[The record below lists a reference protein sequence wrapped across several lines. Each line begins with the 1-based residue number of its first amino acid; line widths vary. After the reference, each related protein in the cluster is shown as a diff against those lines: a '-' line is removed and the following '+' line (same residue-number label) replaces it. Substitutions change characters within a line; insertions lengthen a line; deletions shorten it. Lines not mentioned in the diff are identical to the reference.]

1 MAINAAEEETL
12 ETLKKWWEEN
22 GKQLVAAIVIVAAG
36 FGGWNFWEGQQL
48 ATQGAASDLYEEM
61 LELTLVEPGQQIAT
75 DDADRIIALSAQLR
89 DDFSQSTYASFGALF
104 AASQQV
110 ASNDLEA
117 AEADLQWIIDNHGK
131 GFMAKTDS
139 GLLLTAN
146 LRLGRVILAR
156 GDAER
161 ALALVNSVA
170 PQSFEVGYSEL
181 RGDIYLALGR
191 RADARDAYLAAQEAG
206 SLSDSL
212 RMKLDDLARVES

>member
-1 MAINAAEEETL
+1 VAINAAEEETL
-12 ETLKKWWEEN
+12 ETLKKGWEEN

-110 ASNDLEA
+110 ASHDLEA

-170 PQSFEVGYSEL
+170 PQSFEAGYSEL

>member
-1 MAINAAEEETL
+1 VAINAAEEETL

-48 ATQGAASDLYEEM
+48 ATQGAASDLYEEI
-61 LELTLVEPGQQIAT
+61 LELTVVEPGQQIAT

-104 AASQQV
+104 AASQHV

-170 PQSFEVGYSEL
+170 PQSFEAGYSEL

-191 RADARDAYLAAQEAG
+191 RSDARDAYLAAQEAG

-212 RMKLDDLARVES
+212 RMKLANLARVES

>member
-48 ATQGAASDLYEEM
+48 ATQGAASDLYEEI

-104 AASQQV
+104 AASQHV

-170 PQSFEVGYSEL
+170 PQSFEAGYSEL
-181 RGDIYLALGR
+181 RGDIYLL
-191 RADARDAYLAAQEAG
+191 
-206 SLSDSL
+206 SLIHI
-212 RMKLDDLARVES
+212 

>member
-22 GKQLVAAIVIVAAG
+22 GKQLVTAIVIVAAG

-170 PQSFEVGYSEL
+170 PQSFEAGYSEL

>member
-110 ASNDLEA
+110 ASHDLEA

-170 PQSFEVGYSEL
+170 PQSFEAGYSEL

>member
-48 ATQGAASDLYEEM
+48 ATQGAASDLYEEI

-104 AASQQV
+104 AASQHV

-170 PQSFEVGYSEL
+170 PQSFEAGYSEL
-181 RGDIYLALGR
+181 RGDIYLALNR

>member
-48 ATQGAASDLYEEM
+48 ATQGAASDLYEEI

-104 AASQQV
+104 AASQHV

-170 PQSFEVGYSEL
+170 PQSFEAGYSEL

-191 RADARDAYLAAQEAG
+191 RTDARDAYLAAQEAG
-206 SLSDSL
+206 SLSYSL
-212 RMKLDDLARVES
+212 RMKLDYLARVES

>member
-75 DDADRIIALSAQLR
+75 DDADRIIALTAQLR

-104 AASQQV
+104 AASQHV
-110 ASNDLEA
+110 ASNDLGA

-170 PQSFEVGYSEL
+170 PQSFEAGYSEL

>member
-48 ATQGAASDLYEEM
+48 ATQGAASDLYEEI

-104 AASQQV
+104 AASQHV

-170 PQSFEVGYSEL
+170 PQSFEAGYSEL

-191 RADARDAYLAAQEAG
+191 RTDARDAYLAAQEAG

>member
-1 MAINAAEEETL
+1 ML
-12 ETLKKWWEEN
+12 FRS
-22 GKQLVAAIVIVAAG
+22 LVAAIVIVAAG

-48 ATQGAASDLYEEM
+48 ATQGAASDLYEEI

-104 AASQQV
+104 AASQHV

-170 PQSFEVGYSEL
+170 PQSFEAGYSEL

-191 RADARDAYLAAQEAG
+191 RADARDAYLAEIGRASCRE
-206 SLSDSL
+206 
-212 RMKLDDLARVES
+212 RV

>member
-1 MAINAAEEETL
+1 VAINAAEEETL

-22 GKQLVAAIVIVAAG
+22 GKQLVTAIVIVAAG
-36 FGGWNFWEGQQL
+36 FGGWNFWGGQQL
-48 ATQGAASDLYEEM
+48 ATQGAASDLYEEI
-61 LELTLVEPGQQIAT
+61 LELTLVDPGQQIAA
-75 DDADRIIALSAQLR
+75 DDAGRIIALSAQLR

-104 AASQQV
+104 AASQHV
-110 ASNDLEA
+110 ASNDLEG

-170 PQSFEVGYSEL
+170 PQSFEAGYSEL

-191 RADARDAYLAAQEAG
+191 RADARDAYLAAQEVG